1 MTYKI
6 IVSQLNLPPIIF
18 DFASLESAET
28 AAQMLRLDRSNM
40 QILDDDTGFVIDMTA
55 RFAAQEEQRQRDRV
69 RDTATWVNGLSADEV
84 LRLHKENCSDRYGS
98 MNRGAGLIAERAA
111 ELGCDS
117 LLVDIYAPAANRSHL
132 RWSDIP
138 FFLIATGIAAIMGA
152 AFYFVFWSILI
163 K

>member
-55 RFAAQEEQRQRDRV
+55 RFAAQEEQRQRDVANEVAR
-69 RDTATWVNGLSADEV
+69 WVNCMHADEV
-84 LRLHKENCSDRYGS
+84 LRLHKENCSEKYGS
-98 MNRGAGLIAERAA
+98 MNRGASLIAERAA

-117 LLVDIYAPAANRSHL
+117 LLVDINAPASGWRHSC
-132 RWSDIP
+132 RRCVV
-138 FFLIATGIAAIMGA
+138 FFLIAASSIAY
-152 AFYFVFWSILI
+152 YFWMS
-163 K
+163 